1 MRTFP
6 SCIGMKPN
14 GFIAGMVIIN
24 GLLFETHY
32 QDTCGDLQS
41 FECMS
46 KRGDGPNLLA
56 RLNMCHN
63 DLNNRHSKT
72 VENVMRFLTNDCPLD
87 GVTICNAGC
96 GIDCLSIPFT
106 KQGAIVLSN
115 DISTAMVAKAKKQ
128 TREELLQRQS
138 NVNSIMPKFKV
149 RDLESLLGKSSFVN
163 HFECA
168 TSNSNKDK
176 GVNAWGPTPSDKS
189 TGVGSYEYHIS
200 TWDKVAET
208 CYLLL
213 WVPQVIVQW
222 TKANFS
228 NLSLTIRKFENARIS
243 YFSSNLMAVNETELS
258 VHQLTFLTSFDGL
271 NPTEVKQCFDIV
283 DNNVDDA
290 DDNDPVSKLLVL
302 VEILDPPPIYVSEL
316 LFHVSQLN
324 QYFGQQQ
331 LSQNLEDKVL
341 VYGKTMLRSYLA

>member
-63 DLNNRHSKT
+63 DLVREYFNNSGWNKRHSKT
-72 VENVMRFLTNDCPLD
+72 VENVMRLLTNDCPLD
-87 GVTICNAGC
+87 GVTICNASC
-96 GIDCLSIPFT
+96 GIGCLAIPFT
-106 KQGAIVLSN
+106 KQGAIVSSS
-115 DISTAMVAKAKKQ
+115 DISVAMVAKAKKQ
-128 TREELLQRQS
+128 AREELRQRQS
-138 NVNSIMPKFKV
+138 NRNAIMPKFKV

-163 HFECA
+163 PFECA

-176 GVNAWGPTPSDKS
+176 RDNAWGPTPSDKS
-189 TGVGSYEYHIS
+189 TGVGSYEDHIS

-208 CYLLL
+208 CYLLW

-222 TKANFS
+222 IKANFP
-228 NLSLTIRKFENARIS
+228 NLFLTIRKFENARIS
-243 YFSSNLMAVNETELS
+243 YFSSDLMVIYETELS

-271 NPTEVKQCFDIV
+271 NPTEVKLCFEIV

-290 DDNDPVSKLLVL
+290 DDYDPVSKLLVP

-324 QYFGQQQ
+324 QYFSRLQ
-331 LSQNLEDKVL
+331 LS
-341 VYGKTMLRSYLA
+341 

>member
-46 KRGDGPNLLA
+46 RRGDGPNLLA

-63 DLNNRHSKT
+63 DLVREYFNNSGWNNRHSKT
-72 VENVMRFLTNDCPLD
+72 VENVMRLLTNDCPLD

-106 KQGAIVLSN
+106 KQGAIVLSS
-115 DISTAMVAKAKKQ
+115 DISAAMVAKAKKQ
-128 TREELLQRQS
+128 AREELLQRQS
-138 NVNSIMPKFKV
+138 NGNSLMPKFKV

-163 HFECA
+163 PFEF
-168 TSNSNKDK
+168 N
-176 GVNAWGPTPSDKS
+176 VWGPTPSDKS

-222 TKANFS
+222 TKANFP

-243 YFSSNLMAVNETELS
+243 YFSSNLMVVNETELS

-290 DDNDPVSKLLVL
+290 DDNDPVSKLLVP
-302 VEILDPPPIYVSEL
+302 VEILDPPLIYVSEL
-316 LFHVSQLN
+316 LFHVS
-324 QYFGQQQ
+324 
-331 LSQNLEDKVL
+331 
-341 VYGKTMLRSYLA
+341 